1 MQARAATAPAL
12 PRGRIAQCDGGPVFF
27 PAGAPETL
35 VGALRDAAAA
45 PMPNEIVYVQL
56 DGTEVRQTHADL
68 LERARRACRGLISHG
83 LRPGDKALLQ
93 IEAGPEFVALFW
105 GCVLAG
111 IVPVPMS
118 VSAASDDTDAA
129 IRKLHT
135 SWQVLGRPKVLA
147 TGSSVPTL
155 RNSFP
160 ADDAFASD
168 LVSIDGWFDEAAPD
182 PAFEP
187 APDAVAVLLLT
198 SGSSGVPKAVPLSHR
213 NVLAYAYGA
222 AQSNGFTRADVSLN
236 WLPLDHVGGLVMFH
250 VRDVVMRCT
259 HIHVPTEMILRSPL
273 RWMDLVDHYR
283 ATLTWAP
290 NFAFALVNQQA
301 PAMAG
306 RAWDLTCLRCIL
318 NGGEMIMGATAR
330 RFLELLAPFGL
341 PETAMVPIWGMSE
354 TSSGVTFSHRF
365 RRETGLDVDTPVEV
379 GAPIPGVALRI
390 VDTQNLLLAEGETG
404 KVQVRGSPVTA
415 GYLDAQG
422 IDRSA
427 FTPDGWLRTG
437 DLGMLQDGQLTITG
451 RAKDVIIVNG
461 VKFSCHEIEAVVET
475 VSGVEM
481 SFTAACA
488 VRQPGDQ
495 TDQLALFL
503 VTPLTRGGEQR
514 DLVDRIRFA
523 LADHAQIVAQHVV
536 LLEGEQIPKT
546 SIGKIRRAE
555 LKRRFKEG
563 EFTREE
569 CLPAASTVRL
579 AAAFHQ
585 RVWRESSRPA
595 PQSLP
600 EGPWLVFADS
610 LGLGAAF
617 VRDIQSQGG
626 HCILVTSGDAFRR
639 LEPDRFVV
647 DPLQP
652 PDYARLHATLDDEG
666 LVPRHTLHMWAYGPE
681 RLGTMDFARAQALVS
696 HSVLFG
702 VQALARSRASK
713 GTHHLWV
720 ISSRACEVRRGDGVA
735 CEKAALGGLVK
746 TLPLECAW
754 LSCTHVDL
762 AGIDVGRDLEDLC
775 GEVAAGDEH
784 REVAYRDGRRWLAQ
798 LEEVEVPAVGSSPVV
813 ASNSPVVAATPP
825 VVASRSPVVTSKSSV
840 VATNTSV
847 VATASPVVASG
858 CYLVSGGL
866 GGIGSL
872 LVESLLEQ
880 YQAHVLV
887 IGRSPLDSAMER
899 MRELRRFGGDLTYV
913 SADIADAA
921 AVEAAIRD
929 AERGWGRALDGIFH
943 LAGTYV
949 ARPLLDETPE
959 TLAHGLHAK
968 VTGAWVLHQSLQQR
982 RGTFIVYFSS
992 VLGAFGGAFAGV
1004 YAAGNAFLAGLSHQQ
1019 RALGWRSHCLMWSQ
1033 WEDTG
1038 MNRGT
1043 GLDSALRGKGYRSL
1057 TRAQGLELLWAALR
1071 ADQPHVLI
1079 GLDEK
1084 NLHIRSHLA
1093 APPEEFAAA
1102 VLTSIAPRTVT
1113 ERELARIWRD
1123 LLGVEDISVHANFFE
1138 IGGDSLMAVRVVAEI
1153 ESTFG
1158 RSLPMTELFRSPT
1171 LEQLAAVVDHEAT
1184 RPGSC
1189 ALVPLRA
1196 AGTGAPFFCV
1206 AGAGEDASIF
1216 TGLVAALP
1224 VGRPIYGLHVRGLDA
1239 TDPDTPHRSVEG
1251 VGAQLLDVILS
1262 IQPHGPYSLGGHC
1275 LGGLFA
1281 YEAAQQ
1287 LRAENEQVALLV
1299 LIDTIVSDSLPI
1311 YVVAPLRVRLGEHWR
1326 KLSSRSAWGKVQYVA
1341 RELAGREAAMRLR
1354 RQLHRALAPIE
1365 EMHRRYVLK
1374 PYPGRLTLV
1383 FASDSFLNRDPARDP
1398 RRSWERLALDGADI
1412 LTVAG
1417 DHESLLHPPFVDDL
1431 GRQLGLRLQSEQPAG
1446 TKMAMR

>member
-1 MQARAATAPAL
+1 
-12 PRGRIAQCDGGPVFF
+12 VVF
-27 PAGAPETL
+27 PAGAPVTL
-35 VGALRDAAAA
+35 AGALRDAASARI
-45 PMPNEIVYVQL
+45 PNEIVYVQL

-68 LERARRACRGLISHG
+68 LERARRACRGLISQG

-105 GCVLAG
+105 ACVLAG

-118 VSAASDDTDAA
+118 VSAGSDNSDAA
-129 IRKLHT
+129 FRKLRT
-135 SWQVLGRPKVLA
+135 SWQVLGRPRILA
-147 TGSSVPTL
+147 AGSSVPIL

-160 ADDAFASD
+160 ADEAFASH
-168 LVSIDGWFDEAAPD
+168 LLAIDGLFDESAPA

-222 AQSNGFTRADVSLN
+222 AQSNGFTHLDVSLN

-273 RWMDLVDHYR
+273 RWLDLVDHYR

-290 NFAFALVNQQA
+290 NFAFALVDQQA
-301 PAMAG
+301 SAMAG
-306 RAWDLTCLRCIL
+306 RAWDLTSLRCIL
-318 NGGEMIMGATAR
+318 NGGEMIVGATAR

-341 PETAMVPIWGMSE
+341 PETAMVPVWGMSE
-354 TSSGVTFSHRF
+354 TSSGVTYSHRF
-365 RRETGLDVDTPVEV
+365 CRDTGFDADGPVEV
-379 GAPIPGVALRI
+379 GAPIPGVDLRI
-390 VDTQNLLLAEGETG
+390 VDSQDLLLVEGETG
-404 KVQVRGSPVTA
+404 EVQVRGSPVVT

-427 FTPDGWLRTG
+427 VTPDGWLRTG
-437 DLGMLQDGQLTITG
+437 DRGMVQDGRLTITG

-475 VSGVEM
+475 VPGVEA

-503 VTPLTRGGEQR
+503 VTPLARGDEQR
-514 DLVDRIRFA
+514 GLVDRIRVA

-536 LLEGEQIPKT
+536 LLEREQVPRT

-555 LKRRFKEG
+555 LKRRFERG
-563 EFTREE
+563 EFTRAEH
-569 CLPAASTVRL
+569 LPVASPVRL

-585 RVWRESSRPA
+585 RAWRESSRPA

-610 LGLGAAF
+610 LGLGAA
-617 VRDIQSQGG
+617 VARDIQSQDG
-626 HCILVTSGDAFRR
+626 HCILVTPGDAFRR
-639 LEPDRFVV
+639 LESDRFVV

-652 PDYARLHATLDDEG
+652 ADYAQLHASLDDDG

-681 RLGTMDFARAQALVS
+681 RLETMDFARAQALVS
-696 HSVLFG
+696 HSVIFG
-702 VQALARSRASK
+702 VQALARSRASE

-720 ISSRACEVRRGDGVA
+720 ISSRACEVRPGDGVA

-762 AGIDVGRDLEDLC
+762 AGIDVGRDLEDVFEEVTAG
-775 GEVAAGDEH
+775 GEHV
-784 REVAYRDGRRWLAQ
+784 EVAYRDRHRWLVQ
-798 LEEVEVPAVGSSPVV
+798 LEAVEVPAVDSSPII
-813 ASNSPVVAATPP
+813 ASNSPVV
-825 VVASRSPVVTSKSSV
+825 SSNSPVLASS
-840 VATNTSV
+840 
-847 VATASPVVASG
+847 SPVVATTSPLAANG

-880 YQAHVLV
+880 YRAHVLV
-887 IGRSPLDSAMER
+887 IGRSPLDSVIGR
-899 MRELRRFGGDLTYV
+899 LRELRRFGGELAYA
-913 SADIADAA
+913 SADIADSA
-921 AVEAAIRD
+921 AVEAAIHD
-929 AERGWGRALDGIFH
+929 VEGSWGRALDGIFH
-943 LAGTYV
+943 LAGIYA

-968 VTGAWVLHQSLQQR
+968 VAGAWALHQSLQQR
-982 RGTFIVYFSS
+982 RGTFIVHFSS
-992 VLGAFGGAFAGV
+992 VLGVFGGAFAGV

-1019 RALGWRSHCLMWSQ
+1019 RVLGWRSYCLMWSQ

-1038 MNRGT
+1038 MNCGT
-1043 GLDSALRGKGYRSL
+1043 GLDAALRGKGYRSL
-1057 TRAQGLELLWAALR
+1057 TQAQGLESLWAALR
-1071 ADQPHVLI
+1071 ADQPHLLI
-1079 GLDEK
+1079 GLDER

-1093 APPEEFAAA
+1093 ILPEEAAGA
-1102 VLTSIAPRTVT
+1102 SFISIAPRTVT
-1113 ERELARIWRD
+1113 ERELARIWRE
-1123 LLGVEDISVHANFFE
+1123 LLLVEDIGVHANFFE

-1158 RSLPMTELFRSPT
+1158 RRLPMTELFRSPT
-1171 LEQLAAVVDHEAT
+1171 LEQLAAVVDHGAT
-1184 RPGSC
+1184 RPGYC
-1189 ALVPLRA
+1189 ALVSLRA

-1206 AGAGEDASIF
+1206 AGAGEDAGVF
-1216 TGLVAALP
+1216 AGLVATLP
-1224 VGRPIYGLHVRGLDA
+1224 IGRPIYGLHVRGLDA
-1239 TDPDTPHRSVEG
+1239 IDPDTPHRSIEG
-1251 VGAQLLDVILS
+1251 VGAQLLDAIRS
-1262 IQPHGPYSLGGHC
+1262 IQPHGPYSLSGHC

-1287 LRAENEQVALLV
+1287 LRAQDEQVALLV

-1311 YVVAPLRVRLGEHWR
+1311 YVVAPLRVRLEEHWR
-1326 KLSSRSAWGKVQYVA
+1326 ELSRRSAWGKVQYVV
-1341 RELAGREAAMRLR
+1341 RKLVGREAAMRLR

-1383 FASDSFLNRDPARDP
+1383 FASDSFLHRDPARDP

-1412 LTVAG
+1412 LNVAG
-1417 DHESLLHPPFVDDL
+1417 DHETLLHPPFVDDL
-1431 GRQLGLRLQSEQPAG
+1431 GRQLGIRLQSERTAG
-1446 TKMAMR
+1446 TADETQRTSTAERSTVRPCCSSRSK